1 MSWQPQI
8 EINGKW
14 HGNRYRF
21 DSEKRALEYA
31 ETIAARRAFRGD
43 RIGDVRAAL
52 TNDVINQEEE
62 V

>member
-8 EINGKW
+8 QIDGKW

-21 DSEKRALEYA
+21 DTEKRALEYA
-31 ETIAARRAFRGD
+31 ETVATRRAFHGD
-43 RIGDVRAAL
+43 CIGAVRAVL
-52 TNDVINQEEE
+52 TNDAVNQEEE